1 LQAFFSQNAPVAPA
15 ASCLPAPNAISH
27 SANAEAHSANAV
39 PLPLVNT
46 VPFCKIHT
54 FLQKKL
60 PFTHFLLASLLILRY
75 IKECF
80 IKFM

>member
-15 ASCLPAPNAISH
+15 ASCLHQTPSPILQTPKLIPQTPSP
-27 SANAEAHSANAV
+27 S
-39 PLPLVNT
+39 PLLIPSPFAKSI
-46 VPFCKIHT
+46 PFCK
-54 FLQKKL
+54 KKL